1 MEHTYNIDIRHETDT
16 LKIRALPEKIKKTI
30 PISGPY
36 EIIKTLIII
45 TSTRKTRAKILAQNL
60 EASEGPTL
68 VSLDGK
74 HYTLLNT
81 GEEEEIGTVDLEPG
95 DNTRTLYIIPLVYPF
110 PDTESNIFLKIT
122 ALETT

>member
-1 MEHTYNIDIRHETDT
+1 MEHTYNIDIRNETDT

-30 PISGPY
+30 PIYGPY

-81 GEEEEIGTVDLEPG
+81 GEEEEIGTVDLETG